1 MLRVLFDH
9 ILQSNSLLNADGV
22 LVSPSEYE
30 GRPHILGSKGV
41 PGPPIP
47 VTEPEAHMLIAFA
60 LQYLR
65 AGNRAGRTVLHEA
78 AGRGRLE
85 CVKFLLEANANAR
98 GEGGVDL
105 VPLETL
111 DKEGNTALHLAVQH
125 RDHEI
130 VATIMEVMGF
140 DVYMHITFI
149 FIFIF
154 YFYLFVGGPEE
165 LALSS
170 SADVL
175 AKK

>member
-1 MLRVLFDH
+1 MLRVLFNH
-9 ILQSNSLLNADGV
+9 ILQANSLLNADGV

-30 GRPHILGSKGV
+30 GRPHIIGSKGV

-105 VPLETL
+105 VPIETL
-111 DKEGNTALHLAVQH
+111 DKEGNTALHLGVQY

-130 VATIMEVMGF
+130 VATIMEVIG
-140 DVYMHITFI
+140 VVAYMHITFI
-149 FIFIF
+149 FIITFTFIF
-154 YFYLFVGGPEE
+154 FSIFICLLEGRK
-165 LALSS
+165 SS
-170 SADVL
+170 RFCRL
-175 AKK
+175 